1 MFKYE
6 TIISPLDQFEIRNLF
21 SIDTPLLGNI
31 NLSITNIGLYMT
43 IATFLAFY
51 FSILATNHAKIAPNK
66 WSLTQETLYATIHS
80 IVINQ
85 INNKKGQVYF
95 PFMYALFIFILINNL
110 IGMVKRCLSTT
121 IFIFSCYT
129 AIFFGNFAIIHY
141 KNALNTYSTYTSTYK
156 FASIFDTYFWRILP
170 HRTNPSFP
178 RRWTS
183 NKNSYYLHP
192 YYVTG
197 FIDGEGCFTTSI
209 FTNSRSLIGWQVKP
223 IFKISLHK
231 KDGKLLEAIQRTF
244 GGGGKI
250 YKNGQDALD
259 YRVSS
264 LKDLKVIINHLDQ
277 YPLLTK
283 KLADYLLF
291 KQSVDLI
298 EKKEHLTMAGILK
311 LVGIK
316 ASLNWGLSE
325 KFKESFPNIIPAI
338 RPEVQFTEMKD
349 TNWLRG
355 FVEAEGS
362 FHLGF
367 NVSKDK
373 TKEYVTL
380 RFTIS
385 QHSRDRILLESLVK
399 FLDCGSIISHSNR
412 NEVYFA
418 VTVFSDI
425 IHKIIPLFNEYPLI
439 GNKKLDFLD
448 FVKIAEIVKSKDHLT
463 KEGLE
468 KIKVINSNMNSRRVP
483 MSA

>member
-110 IGMVKRCLSTT
+110 IGMVKRCLSTI
-121 IFIFSCYT
+121 IFIFSGYT

-178 RRWTS
+178 RRLTS

-264 LKDLKVIINHLDQ
+264 LKDLKVIINHLDN

-291 KQSVDLI
+291 KQSVYLI
-298 EKKEHLTMAGILK
+298 EKKEHLTMTGILK

-425 IHKIIPLFNEYPLI
+425 INKIIPLFNEYPLI

-483 MSA
+483 TSA